1 VKRVPILSFAHADFR
16 VNMAQDDS
24 QPQRFTVEEE
34 QTRLYRRFNV
44 QGTQITVRLLL
55 PPEGEEE
62 DPNPIPIS

>member
-1 VKRVPILSFAHADFR
+1 
-16 VNMAQDDS
+16 MAQDDS